1 MIDKNLT
8 LDRTRTSCLKP
19 EIIAGINTGD
29 LLTPEIINDI
39 ATGDLLSAS
48 AKVDILTGNALTPEQ
63 INLIVTGDLLTSLI
77 KQDISTGGLLLA
89 ELKVDVET
97 GNLLSAQTK
106 VDILT
111 GNLIAAEAKADI
123 TTGSLLS
130 SKSKSDIVTGD
141 LLSSKAKV
149 DIGTGSVLTPIALPD
164 NDNLP
169 LNYARIC
176 YDNTLRNGAASATSD
191 DLKSANMLTPSTYDK
206 WRPTANP
213 SDCTLIGT
221 SQLCD
226 YVAIAAHNL
235 SGSTVVINVSN
246 GGGLTGVYNAVVP
259 SNTPLL
265 VRFTESTYDRVFI
278 EITGTTTAEVGVV
291 YLGKELAMM
300 RPNYSGYSPATLSSK
315 DVFTPQTSDG
325 GQFLGKQLVRKGFST
340 QASFANLTYDWYE
353 SEFQPFVL
361 HAKQYPYFWAWNL
374 LEHPDE
380 IVYGWTNQNITPS
393 LMGVRNWLE
402 VSFDIDA
409 HGNL

>member
-19 EIIAGINTGD
+19 EIIAGIDTGD

-89 ELKVDVET
+89 ELKSDIET
-97 GNLLSAQTK
+97 GNLLSAQAK
-106 VDILT
+106 VAIL
-111 GNLIAAEAKADI
+111 
-123 TTGSLLS
+123 TGSLLS
-130 SKSKSDIVTGD
+130 AES
-141 LLSSKAKV
+141 KV
-149 DIGTGSVLTPIALPD
+149 DIGTGSVLTPITLPD

-176 YDNTLRNGAASATSD
+176 YDNTLRNGTASATSD

-206 WRPTANP
+206 WRPTASP
-213 SDCTLIGT
+213 SDCTLIGI

-226 YVAIAAHNL
+226 YVGIAAHNL

-246 GGGLTGVYNAVVP
+246 GGGLTEVYNAVVP

-380 IVYGWTNQNITPS
+380 IIYGWTNQNITPS

>member
-39 ATGDLLSAS
+39 S
-48 AKVDILTGNALTPEQ
+48 
-63 INLIVTGDLLTSLI
+63 TGDLLT
-77 KQDISTGGLLLA
+77 
-89 ELKVDVET
+89 
-97 GNLLSAQTK
+97 
-106 VDILT
+106 
-111 GNLIAAEAKADI
+111 
-123 TTGSLLS
+123 
-130 SKSKSDIVTGD
+130 
-141 LLSSKAKV
+141 
-149 DIGTGSVLTPIALPD
+149 PIDLPD

-169 LNYARIC
+169 LNYARIY
-176 YDNTLRNGAASATSD
+176 YDNTLRNGTASATSD

-235 SGSTVVINVSN
+235 SDSTVVINVSN
-246 GGGLTGVYNAVVP
+246 GGALTEVYNAVVP
-259 SNTPLL
+259 SNMPLL
-265 VRFTESTYDRVFI
+265 VRFAEATYDRVFI
-278 EITGTTTAEVGVV
+278 EITDTTTAEIAVV

-325 GQFLGKQLVRKGFST
+325 GQFLGKQLVRKGFAT
-340 QASFANLTYDWYE
+340 QASFSHLTYEWYE
-353 SEFQPFVL
+353 AEFQPFVL
-361 HAKQYPYFWAWNL
+361 HAKQYPYFWAFNL

-380 IVYGWTNQNITPS
+380 IVYGWTNQNISPS
-393 LMGVRNWLE
+393 LMGIRNWLE

>member
-8 LDRTRTSCLKP
+8 LDRTKTSCLKP
-19 EIIAGINTGD
+19 ELIAGISTGD
-29 LLTPEIINDI
+29 
-39 ATGDLLSAS
+39 
-48 AKVDILTGNALTPEQ
+48 ALTPEV
-63 INLIVTGDLLTSLI
+63 IVDIESGNLLAAAEKIGILTGGILTPEGIELI
-77 KQDISTGGLLLA
+77 ITGALHAAESKVDIS
-89 ELKVDVET
+89 T
-97 GNLLSAQTK
+97 GNLLSA
-106 VDILT
+106 
-111 GNLIAAEAKADI
+111 E
-123 TTGSLLS
+123 
-130 SKSKSDIVTGD
+130 
-141 LLSSKAKV
+141 AKV

-169 LNYARIC
+169 LNYARIY
-176 YDNTLRNGAASATSD
+176 YDNTLRNGTASATSD

-206 WRPTANP
+206 WRPTVNP
-213 SDCTLIGT
+213 SFCTLIGT

-226 YVAIAAHNL
+226 YVAVGAHNL
-235 SGSTVVINVSN
+235 SGATVVISVN
-246 GGGLTGVYNAVVP
+246 GTSGLTEVYNAVVS
-259 SNTPLL
+259 SNAPILA
-265 VRFTESTYDRVFI
+265 RFTEGTYDTVLI

-325 GQFLGKQLVRKGFST
+325 GQFLGKQLVRKGFAT
-340 QASFANLTYDWYE
+340 QASFANLTYEWYE
-353 SEFQPFVL
+353 AEFQPFVL
-361 HAKQYPYFWAWNL
+361 HAKQYPYFWAFNL